1 MRKWKKG
8 PNGLMAVASVA
19 RADLIFLNSSVQIF
33 LVQFVQNASI
43 KSRFQNCSIN
53 HVAQDVCLTSV
64 HL

>member
-1 MRKWKKG
+1 
-8 PNGLMAVASVA
+8 MAVASVA

-43 KSRFQNCSIN
+43 KSRFQNCSMK
-53 HVAQDVCLTSV
+53 HVAQDVVCLTSV